1 MFKPLVALPR
11 RSRWKERAQPQL
23 AGSGASSIAA
33 ERKDSAQFSG
43 AWEAGNMT
51 QIVGNATHASPSILR
66 IGQKPSA
73 RWCKLE

>member
-11 RSRWKERAQPQL
+11 RSRWKERAQPLL
-23 AGSGASSIAA
+23 A
-33 ERKDSAQFSG
+33 G

>member
-23 AGSGASSIAA
+23 AG
-33 ERKDSAQFSG
+33 

-51 QIVGNATHASPSILR
+51 QIVGNAARTSPSILR
-66 IGQKPSA
+66 IGQKSTA
-73 RWCKLE
+73 KWGVLEGAVD